1 MEEEQG
7 VNILYLALGF
17 LTWFEDKASNIERK
31 APLLLLPVE
40 LVRNRR
46 TSTCDIRIRDDDL
59 VMNLPLHQR
68 LKDEFGIHLPDVE
81 VGEGWQPSYYFDQ
94 VEVAITSQQ
103 RWSIDRNGIQLG
115 FFSFSKLLMFL
126 DLAPASWPDGALES
140 NALVRGLL
148 FEGFEAEPPL
158 FGTEDQLDEVCRPP
172 SSSMSSTQI
181 PLKRV
186 SSKNFA
192 RDAIWLSKARPERV
206 SHRQSQT

>member
-46 TSTCDIRIRDDDL
+46 TSTYDIRIRDDDL

-126 DLAPASWPDGALES
+126 DLAPASWPDGRPSTRSAFRRIRGGTTV
-140 NALVRGLL
+140 VRHRG
-148 FEGFEAEPPL
+148 
-158 FGTEDQLDEVCRPP
+158 
-172 SSSMSSTQI
+172 S
-181 PLKRV
+181 
-186 SSKNFA
+186 A
-192 RDAIWLSKARPERV
+192 R
-206 SHRQSQT
+206 